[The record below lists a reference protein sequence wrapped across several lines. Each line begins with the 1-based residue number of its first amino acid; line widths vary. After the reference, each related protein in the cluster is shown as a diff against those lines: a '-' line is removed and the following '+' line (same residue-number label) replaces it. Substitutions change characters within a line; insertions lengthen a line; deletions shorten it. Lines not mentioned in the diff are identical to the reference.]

1 MKQAQF
7 KKLETML
14 YKRGYHKYIQ
24 RWNHEDYVIGKGF
37 HRVDNQWDDDRSAY
51 QILLAIYD
59 YSMRRDLWDR
69 LPVDYRNRVGIE
81 IRFGISRTI
90 DERIDMIMDWHED
103 TTIED
108 VEAQAESFYQW
119 VCKEYPEPRRI

>member
-1 MKQAQF
+1 MTQAQF
-7 KKLETML
+7 KKLGKML
-14 YKRGYHKYIQ
+14 YKRGYTKYIQ
-24 RWNHEDYVIGKGF
+24 RWNHEDYVISKGF

-51 QILLAIYD
+51 QIILAIYD
-59 YSMRRDLWDR
+59 YSQWDI
-69 LPVDYRNRVGIE
+69 LSDEQRNRVGIE
-81 IRFGISRTI
+81 IRFAVSRTI
-90 DERIDMIMDWHED
+90 DERIDMIMNWYED

>member
-1 MKQAQF
+1 MKKAEF
-7 KKLETML
+7 DKLEAML

-24 RWNHEDYVIGKGF
+24 QLYHEDYVIGKGF

-51 QILLAIYD
+51 QIILAVYD
-59 YSMRRDLWDR
+59 YSSWDK
-69 LPVDYRNRVGIE
+69 LTVEQRNHVGIE
-81 IRFGISRTI
+81 IRFDVSRTI
-90 DERIDMIMDWHED
+90 DERIDMIINWYED

>member
-7 KKLETML
+7 KKLETTL

-24 RWNHEDYVIGKGF
+24 HWNHEDYVIGKGF

-51 QILLAIYD
+51 QILLSIYD

>member
-1 MKQAQF
+1 MTQAQF
-7 KKLETML
+7 KKLGKML

-24 RWNHEDYVIGKGF
+24 HWNHEDYVISKGF
-37 HRVDNQWDDDRSAY
+37 HKSDNQWDDDRSAY

-59 YSMRRDLWDR
+59 YSSWNKLT
-69 LPVDYRNRVGIE
+69 VEQRNHVGIE
-81 IRFGISRTI
+81 IRFDVSRTI
-90 DERIDMIMDWHED
+90 DERIEMIMNWYED

>member
-1 MKQAQF
+1 MKKVEF
-7 KKLETML
+7 DKLEAML
-14 YKRGYHKYIQ
+14 HKRGYHKYMQ
-24 RWNHEDYVIGKGF
+24 HWNHEDYVIGKGF

-51 QILLAIYD
+51 QILLSIYD

-119 VCKEYPEPRRI
+119 VRKEYPEPRRI

>member
-7 KKLETML
+7 KKLATTL

-24 RWNHEDYVIGKGF
+24 HWNHEDYVISKGF
-37 HRVDNQWDDDRSAY
+37 HRVDNQWDDNRPAC
-51 QILLAIYD
+51 QIFLGIYD
-59 YSMRRDLWDR
+59 YSSWDK
-69 LPVDYRNRVGIE
+69 LTVEQRNRVGIE
-81 IRFGISRTI
+81 IRFGVSRTT
-90 DERIDMIMDWHED
+90 DERIEMIMDWHED

>member
-1 MKQAQF
+1 MKKAEF
-7 KKLETML
+7 DKLEAIL

-24 RWNHEDYVIGKGF
+24 HWNLEDYVIGKGF
-37 HRVDNQWDDDRSAY
+37 HRADNQWDDDRSAC
-51 QILLAIYD
+51 QIILAVYD
-59 YSMRRDLWDR
+59 YSSWDK
-69 LPVDYRNRVGIE
+69 LTVEQRNHVGIE
-81 IRFGISRTI
+81 IRFGVSRTI
-90 DERIDMIMDWHED
+90 DERIDMIMNWYED

>member
-7 KKLETML
+7 KKLETTL

-24 RWNHEDYVIGKGF
+24 HWNHEDYVIGKGF

-51 QILLAIYD
+51 QILLSIYD

-81 IRFGISRTI
+81 IRFGISRII

-103 TTIED
+103 TAIED

-119 VCKEYPEPRRI
+119 VCKEYPKPRRI

>member
-7 KKLETML
+7 KKLETTL

-24 RWNHEDYVIGKGF
+24 HWNHEDYVISKGF
-37 HRVDNQWDDDRSAY
+37 HRVDNQWDDDRAAY

-81 IRFGISRTI
+81 IRFGISRTT

>member
-24 RWNHEDYVIGKGF
+24 HLYHEDYVIGKGF
-37 HRVDNQWDDDRSAY
+37 HRADNQWDDDRSAY
-51 QILLAIYD
+51 QIILAVYD
-59 YSMRRDLWDR
+59 YSSWDK
-69 LPVDYRNRVGIE
+69 LTVEQRNHVGIE
-81 IRFGISRTI
+81 IRFDVSRTI
-90 DERIDMIMDWHED
+90 DERIDMIMNWYED

>member
-1 MKQAQF
+1 MEQAQF
-7 KKLETML
+7 KKLEAML

-24 RWNHEDYVIGKGF
+24 HWHHEDYVIGKGF
-37 HRVDNQWDDDRSAY
+37 HKVDNQWDDDRPSY
-51 QILLAIYD
+51 QILLSIYD
-59 YSMRRDLWDR
+59 YSQWDI
-69 LPVDYRNRVGIE
+69 LSVEQRNRVGIE
-81 IRFGISRTI
+81 IRFDVSRTI
-90 DERIDMIMDWHED
+90 DERMEMIMNWYED

>member
-1 MKQAQF
+1 MTQAQF
-7 KKLETML
+7 KKLGKML
-14 YKRGYHKYIQ
+14 YKRGYTKYIQ
-24 RWNHEDYVIGKGF
+24 RWNHEDYVISKGF

-59 YSMRRDLWDR
+59 YSQWDI
-69 LPVDYRNRVGIE
+69 LPVKQRNRVGIE
-81 IRFGISRTI
+81 IRFAVSRTI
-90 DERIDMIMDWHED
+90 DERIDMIMNWYED

-119 VCKEYPEPRRI
+119 VCKEYPEPRRIWLE